1 MTVSTEVDHNEYTG
15 NGVTTSFPY
24 TFRIFQKSDL
34 VVQVVDLDENIT
46 TLVLDTDY
54 SITGTG
60 GYTGGNVVL
69 STALGNGYKISISR
83 ELPVTQE
90 TDLRNQGKFFA
101 EVHEDAFDKLTMLVQ
116 QVRSWFSLSLRKPSF
131 VANYYDA
138 LGNYIRNLRDPSRPQ
153 DAATKNYVDS
163 ISETNLNRT
172 LRTPE
177 PIPTLP
183 SAAVRANKIIA
194 FDNSGSPFV
203 TLPPSGSATDV
214 LVELVKPTG
223 AGLSGYSDSIQYPD
237 GTVGSA
243 IKDQNFR
250 KKIIYKLPFQFDGYS
265 DALAAI
271 GAGSIIYPQGAD
283 YDDDGLL
290 FINYVPNAG
299 GALRVIVVYN
309 QAGEQVTW
317 FYSPNSSNQSVAIY
331 GGSSSRRLYDRRLGD
346 DFVYYYDI
354 TTLPAAGSTL
364 SGHTITTIQ
373 SAGSHMCIDGNLLF
387 CTLNATPV
395 GLSQSQTVINSY
407 RLDTGEKQGTIN
419 VSQMLTGFA
428 TPELSPTYYYMVWKI
443 QGIAYKNGILH
454 IGVGG
459 SYRPTFDDAKY
470 PVHDYG
476 VLRVSLSG
484 ELIDHSVVKSDKLM
498 TYLASNGCTVSRTES
513 EGCFKHPDG
522 TIHSILIGDMAES
535 SPSTPNGIVIMR
547 EFSRDGFNMLD
558 AASGYCPLPTY
569 GFNRLMRSERG
580 ELRDPVLNTVF
591 SSVSQ
596 ILDLMASL
604 NITEFSWFSTIAP
617 SLTTIPGLN
626 YVTGQI
632 YHVTNMNNAGF
643 IIESSGTVLGL
654 EIYSVVGSIG
664 SWTATRR
671 SLSGTKLNINNSG
684 GLGQISFTTS
694 TGKEVGIAQINY
706 TGTST
711 PLVIG
716 AGGTLNPNAIFLFTN
731 PTVTSESGGT
741 QSLQI
746 YSDQVLPGVASA
758 QSNGS
763 ASFKWTQVYADS
775 GSINTS
781 DRRKKTDFEDIS
793 EAEKRVAIKIKGMIC
808 RYRMKDAVAIKG
820 DGARY
825 HIGAIV
831 QDVISAFEDEGLDPM
846 RYGMVCYDKW
856 DKKEPEYDENG
867 IMTFSG
873 CEAGDGYSLRYDEML
888 CFIISAI

>member
-83 ELPVTQE
+83 ELPITQE

-243 IKDQNFR
+243 VKDNNFR
-250 KKIIYKLPFQFDGYS
+250 KEVQLKLPFQFSGYS
-265 DALAAI
+265 VALAAM
-271 GAGSIIYPQGAD
+271 GGTYLYPQGAD

-290 FINYVPNAG
+290 FVKYVHTLG
-299 GALRVIVVYN
+299 GGNCVIVVYD
-309 QAGEQVTW
+309 QAGTELTW
-317 FYSPNSSNQSVAIY
+317 FYSRNSSGQSLAVT
-331 GGSSSRRLYDRRLGD
+331 GNSTSRRLYDRRLGD
-346 DFVYYYDI
+346 DIIYYYDI
-354 TTLPAAGSTL
+354 TTLPLAGTTL
-364 SGHTITTIQ
+364 TGHTATTIQ
-373 SAGSHMCIDGNLLF
+373 SAGSHYCVEGNLLF
-387 CTLNATPV
+387 CTMNATPV
-395 GLSQSQTVINSY
+395 GATTSQTVINIY
-407 RLDTGEKQGTIN
+407 ALDTGAKQGTIN
-419 VSQMLTGFA
+419 VSQMLTGFG
-428 TPELSPTYYYMVWKI
+428 TPQLSPTYYYKVWKI
-443 QGIAYKNGILH
+443 QGLAYKNGLLH
-454 IGVGG
+454 IGIGG
-459 SYRPTFDDAKY
+459 SYRPASDDAKN
-470 PVHDYG
+470 PVHDIG
-476 VLRVSLSG
+476 VVRVNLQG
-484 ELIDHSVVKSDKLM
+484 ELVDHSVVKADKLM
-498 TYLASNGCTVSRTES
+498 TALAANGCTVSRTES
-513 EGCFKHPDG
+513 EGCFIHPDG
-522 TIHSILIGDMAES
+522 TVHTIMIGDLAEAV
-535 SPSTPNGIVIMR
+535 PSTPNGVVILR
-547 EFSRDGFNMLD
+547 EFSKTGFD
-558 AASGYCPLPTY
+558 IKEAASGFTPLPNTA
-569 GFNRLMRSERG
+569 FNRLMRAEQG
-580 ELRDPVLNTVF
+580 LFQNPVSKTTF
-591 SSVSQ
+591 TSITE
-596 ILDLMASL
+596 ILDLMAQFNL
-604 NITEFSWFSTIAP
+604 TEFTWFSTIAP
-617 SLTTIPGLN
+617 SLTTITGLS
-626 YVTGQI
+626 YVQGQLYTVKNI
-632 YHVTNMNNAGF
+632 NNLGF
-643 IIESSGTVLGL
+643 TIETSGTAIGYQV
-654 EIYSVVGSIG
+654 YSVVGSIG

-671 SLSGTKLNINNSG
+671 NIMGSEFVLDNAGAAASLTYLA
-684 GLGQISFTTS
+684 S
-694 TGKEVGIAQINY
+694 TGKKVGVFRANY
-706 TGTST
+706 SGTST

-716 AGGTLNPNAIFLFTN
+716 AGGALNPTAVFIFTN
-731 PTVTSESGGT
+731 PTVTNEGGGV
-741 QSLQI
+741 QSLQV
-746 YSDQVLPGVASA
+746 YNTAVLPGANSA
-758 QSNGS
+758 QTLGNS
-763 ASFKWTQVYADS
+763 AFKWTQVFADTAA
-775 GSINTS
+775 INTS

>member
-243 IKDQNFR
+243 IKDKNFR
-250 KKIIYKLPFQFDGYS
+250 KEIIYKLPFQFDGYAT
-265 DALAAI
+265 ALAAI

-317 FYSPNSSNQSVAIY
+317 FYSPNSSNQSLAIS
-331 GGSSSRRLYDRRLGD
+331 GDSSSRIMYDRKLGD
-346 DFVYYYDI
+346 DIVYTYDI
-354 TTLPAAGSTL
+354 TVLPSTGSTL
-364 SGHTITTIQ
+364 SNGVATPIQ
-373 SAGSHMCIDGNLLF
+373 GAQSHMCVSGNLLF
-387 CTLNATPV
+387 CTMNATPI
-395 GLSQSQTVINSY
+395 GRTLSQNVINIY
-407 RLDTGEKQGTIN
+407 RVDTGEKQGTIN
-419 VSQMLTGFA
+419 VSQMMTGFS
-428 TPELSPTYYYMVWKI
+428 TPDTSPAYYYHSWKI
-443 QGIAYKNGILH
+443 QGLAYKNGILH
-454 IGVGG
+454 IGIGG
-459 SYRPTFDDAKY
+459 SYRPASDDAKN
-470 PVHDYG
+470 PVHDIG
-476 VLRVSLSG
+476 VLRVNIQG
-484 ELIDHSVVKSDKLM
+484 ELIDHSVVKADKLM
-498 TYLASNGCTVSRTES
+498 DALADNNCTVSRTES
-513 EGCFKHPDG
+513 EGCFLHPDG
-522 TIHSILIGDMAES
+522 SVHTLMIGDLAKA
-535 SPSTPNGIVIMR
+535 SPSTQNGVVILR
-547 EFSRDGFNMLD
+547 EFSSTGFDMKD
-558 AASGYCPLPTY
+558 AASGYTPLPNSA
-569 GFNRLMRSERG
+569 FNRLMRAEG
-580 ELRDPVLNTVF
+580 GVFQNPVLKTTF
-591 SSVSQ
+591 TSVTE

-632 YHVTNMNNAGF
+632 YHVTNLNNAGF

-716 AGGTLNPNAIFLFTN
+716 TGGTLNPTAVFFFTN

>member
-1 MTVSTEVDHNEYTG
+1 
-15 NGVTTSFPY
+15 
-24 TFRIFQKSDL
+24 
-34 VVQVVDLDENIT
+34 
-46 TLVLDTDY
+46 
-54 SITGTG
+54 
-60 GYTGGNVVL
+60 
-69 STALGNGYKISISR
+69 
-83 ELPVTQE
+83 
-90 TDLRNQGKFFA
+90 
-101 EVHEDAFDKLTMLVQ
+101 
-116 QVRSWFSLSLRKPSF
+116 
-131 VANYYDA
+131 
-138 LGNYIRNLRDPSRPQ
+138 
-153 DAATKNYVDS
+153 
-163 ISETNLNRT
+163 
-172 LRTPE
+172 
-177 PIPTLP
+177 
-183 SAAVRANKIIA
+183 
-194 FDNSGSPFV
+194 
-203 TLPPSGSATDV
+203 
-214 LVELVKPTG
+214 
-223 AGLSGYSDSIQYPD
+223 
-237 GTVGSA
+237 
-243 IKDQNFR
+243 
-250 KKIIYKLPFQFDGYS
+250 
-265 DALAAI
+265 
-271 GAGSIIYPQGAD
+271 
-283 YDDDGLL
+283 
-290 FINYVPNAG
+290 
-299 GALRVIVVYN
+299 
-309 QAGEQVTW
+309 
-317 FYSPNSSNQSVAIY
+317 
-331 GGSSSRRLYDRRLGD
+331 
-346 DFVYYYDI
+346 
-354 TTLPAAGSTL
+354 
-364 SGHTITTIQ
+364 
-373 SAGSHMCIDGNLLF
+373 
-387 CTLNATPV
+387 
-395 GLSQSQTVINSY
+395 
-407 RLDTGEKQGTIN
+407 
-419 VSQMLTGFA
+419 
-428 TPELSPTYYYMVWKI
+428 
-443 QGIAYKNGILH
+443 
-454 IGVGG
+454 
-459 SYRPTFDDAKY
+459 
-470 PVHDYG
+470 
-476 VLRVSLSG
+476 
-484 ELIDHSVVKSDKLM
+484 
-498 TYLASNGCTVSRTES
+498 
-513 EGCFKHPDG
+513 
-522 TIHSILIGDMAES
+522 
-535 SPSTPNGIVIMR
+535 
-547 EFSRDGFNMLD
+547 
-558 AASGYCPLPTY
+558 
-569 GFNRLMRSERG
+569 
-580 ELRDPVLNTVF
+580 
-591 SSVSQ
+591 
-596 ILDLMASL
+596 MASL

-632 YHVTNMNNAGF
+632 YHVTNLNNAGF

-684 GLGQISFTTS
+684 GLGKISFTTS

-716 AGGTLNPNAIFLFTN
+716 SGGTLNPNAIFFFTN